1 MMLATPGGVLISP
14 LPVLIRNGSGNKKRV
29 STLAYHAMA
38 QRPSGVGQV
47 ARGMV
52 AGSAWTLGEG
62 HGGGRPLSPSHS
74 TRVPFLSKRIPMQNR
89 FYSGF
94 DSDSLGGARKPDYRT
109 SFQMDRDRI
118 IHAHAFRKLQS
129 KTQVFLSGEY
139 DFYRTRLT
147 HSMEVA
153 QIGRSICT
161 YLRSRGG
168 PMRDD
173 FYIDSDLVEAV
184 CLAHDL
190 GHPPFGHSGE
200 RTLQELMVTWG
211 GFEGNAQTL
220 HLLTETIYQNEAGVR
235 GMAPTR
241 ALLDGVLK
249 YKKLFR
255 EFAVPPRNH
264 FLYDLQEKHR
274 AFVFDGAAIPAELH
288 AGEKLNALKSVECQ
302 VMDWADDAAYSLN
315 DIVDG
320 VKAGFLNRERIEVWA
335 AGEALDAERQRWL
348 DQLFDAIRADRLENA
363 FAQRIGAFIT
373 ACRLRERENFMS
385 ERTNRYRFEL
395 VVTPAAER
403 EAAFYKKMANDI
415 IFESPQLQQMEH
427 KARRVLFDLWDS
439 CWRNYVE
446 KGPRVINILPPRV
459 GRLIDAEATPA
470 GKARQICDWL
480 AGLTDGMIVRT
491 YQRLF
496 DPQFGSIRD
505 LS

>member
-1 MMLATPGGVLISP
+1 MRRQVSFMAVRVWVCIVGGFAFVSKP
-14 LPVLIRNGSGNKKRV
+14 NPMTNG
-29 STLAYHAMA
+29 
-38 QRPSGVGQV
+38 
-47 ARGMV
+47 
-52 AGSAWTLGEG
+52 
-62 HGGGRPLSPSHS
+62 
-74 TRVPFLSKRIPMQNR
+74 
-89 FYSGF
+89 FYSAF
-94 DSDSLGGARKPDYRT
+94 DSETYGGSRLPDYR
-109 SFQMDRDRI
+109 SVFQMERDRI

-153 QIGRSICT
+153 QIGRSICH
-161 YLRSRGG
+161 YLRTRGG
-168 PMRDD
+168 LLRDD
-173 FYIDSDLVEAV
+173 FHLDSDLVEAV

-200 RTLQELMVTWG
+200 RTLQELMAKWG

-220 HLLTETIYQNEAGVR
+220 HLMTATMFQNESGVR
-235 GMAPTR
+235 GMQPTR

-255 EFAVPPRNH
+255 EFPAPPPNH
-264 FLYDLQEKHR
+264 FLYDPQAVVR
-274 AFVFDGAAIPAELH
+274 DFVFGGAAIPSPLH
-288 AGEKLNALKSVECQ
+288 EGEKLNLLKSVECQ
-302 VMDWADDAAYSLN
+302 IMDWADDAAYSLN

-320 VKAGFLNRERIEVWA
+320 VKAGFLTVERIEAWA
-335 AGEALDAERQRWL
+335 AGEAIDAERQRHL
-348 DQLFDAIRADRLENA
+348 EVLFQAIRGDRLENV

-385 ERTNRYRFEL
+385 GRTNRYRFDL
-395 VVTPAAER
+395 VVAPEAER
-403 EAAFYKKMANDI
+403 EALFFKKMANDI

-427 KARRVLFDLWDS
+427 KARKILFELWDS

-446 KGPRVINILPPRV
+446 KTGRVINILPPRV
-459 GRLIDAEATPA
+459 SRLIAAEPTSA

-491 YQRLF
+491 YRRLF
-496 DPQFGSIRD
+496 DPEFGSIRD